1 MAIISI
7 IIPLFNNELFI
18 KQTLLRGLNQTFS
31 EFEII
36 IINDGSTDK
45 SVTNI
50 NDIDDERITL
60 YTTKNKGVSHARN
73 YGISKANTDLIALL
87 DADDLWEP
95 NHLENL
101 HTLYTNFPHCG
112 LYATNYHK
120 QFFNGKKIKTHF
132 NGVSKHHFGIIEDYF
147 SASTSDSIAWSSAV
161 MIPKKIFQELGGF
174 DEEMRSGQDTDLW
187 IRIAL
192 NKLVAFSAVASSNKI
207 ILEPQHHLSYSSN
220 RIDRLKLFEKFKDK
234 EISNNSFKKYMNLN
248 RFSVAIERKIA
259 GDFSSYNQLIKEI
272 ETENLN
278 LKQRLLLKTPS
289 VIIKLLKL
297 LQNVLLRYDIY
308 LSPFK
313 SLIPKN

>member
-7 IIPLFNNELFI
+7 IIPLFNKELFI
-18 KQTLLRGLNQTFS
+18 KQTLLSVLNQTFS

-45 SVTNI
+45 SVTII

-101 HTLYTNFPHCG
+101 DSLCTSFPNCG
-112 LYATNYHK
+112 LYATNYYK
-120 QFFNGKKIKTHF
+120 QFFNGRKINTHF
-132 NGVSKHHFGIIEDYF
+132 NGVSKDHFGIIEDYF
-147 SASTSDSIAWSSAV
+147 SASTIDSIAWTSAV
-161 MIPKKIFQELGGF
+161 MIPKKTFMSIGEF

-192 NKLVAFSAVASSNKI
+192 EASVAFSAVASAHKI
-207 ILEPQHHLSYSSN
+207 ILDPQFHLSYSSN
-220 RIDRLKLFEKFKDK
+220 RKDRLKLFKNFEEL
-234 EISNNSFKKYMNLN
+234 EISNSSFKKYMDLN

-259 GDFSSYNQLIKEI
+259 GDFKSYKDLKKEI
-272 ETENLN
+272 NLENLN
-278 LKQRLLLKTPS
+278 FKQRQLLKTPS
-289 VIIKLLKL
+289 VFIKLLKQ
-297 LQNVLLRYDIY
+297 LQIVLLRYNIY
-308 LSPFK
+308 LSAFK
-313 SLIPKN
+313 S

>member
-7 IIPLFNNELFI
+7 IIPLFNKELFI
-18 KQTLLRGLNQTFS
+18 KQTLLSVLNQTFS

-45 SVTNI
+45 SVTII

-207 ILEPQHHLSYSSN
+207 ILEPQHRLSYSSN

>member
-7 IIPLFNNELFI
+7 IIPLFNKELFI
-18 KQTLLRGLNQTFS
+18 KQTLLSVLNQTFS

-45 SVTNI
+45 SVTII

-101 HTLYTNFPHCG
+101 DSLCTSFPNCG
-112 LYATNYHK
+112 LYATNYYK
-120 QFFNGKKIKTHF
+120 QFFNGRKINTHF
-132 NGVSKHHFGIIEDYF
+132 NGVSKDHFGIIEDYF
-147 SASTSDSIAWSSAV
+147 SASTIDSIAWSSAV
-161 MIPKKIFQELGGF
+161 MIPKKIFHELGGF

-220 RIDRLKLFEKFKDK
+220 RIDRLKLFEKFKDVDT
-234 EISNNSFKKYMNLN
+234 SNSSFKKYMDLN

-259 GDFSSYNQLIKEI
+259 GDFSNYNHLKNKIDF
-272 ETENLN
+272 ENLN
-278 LKQRLLLKTPS
+278 LKQRVLLNTPS
-289 VIIKLLKL
+289 VFIKLLKQIQSL
-297 LQNVLLRYDIY
+297 LLRNDIH
-308 LSPFK
+308 LSSYK
-313 SLIPKN
+313 INT

>member
-7 IIPLFNNELFI
+7 IIPLFNKELFV
-18 KQTLLRGLNQTFS
+18 KQTLLSVLNQTFS

-45 SVTNI
+45 SVTII
-50 NDIDDERITL
+50 NDIDDKRITL

-73 YGISKANTDLIALL
+73 YGISKANTDLIAFL

-120 QFFNGKKIKTHF
+120 QFFNGKKINTHF

-174 DEEMRSGQDTDLW
+174 DEAMRSGQDTDLW

-192 NKLVAFSAVASSNKI
+192 NKSIAFSAVASSNKI
-207 ILEPQHHLSYSSN
+207 ILEPKYHLSYSSN
-220 RIDRLKLFEKFKDK
+220 RIDRLKLFEKFKDV

-248 RFSVAIERKIA
+248 RFSVALERKVA
-259 GDFSSYNQLIKEI
+259 GDFSSYSRLKMEI
-272 ETENLN
+272 DPLNLN
-278 LKQRLLLKTPS
+278 FSQRVLLSTPRSVIKFIKKIQLLL
-289 VIIKLLKL
+289 
-297 LQNVLLRYDIY
+297 LQFNIY
-308 LSPFK
+308 LTSY
-313 SLIPKN
+313 

>member
-1 MAIISI
+1 MPLISV
-7 IIPLFNNELFI
+7 IIPLYNKEQFI
-18 KQTLLRGLNQTFS
+18 EATLLSVLNQTFS

-45 SVTNI
+45 SVTI
-50 NDIDDERITL
+50 LNDIDDKRITL

-73 YGISKANTDLIALL
+73 YGISKANTDLIAFL

-120 QFFNGKKIKTHF
+120 QFFNGKKINTHF
-132 NGVSKHHFGIIEDYF
+132 NGVSKHHFGIIENYF

-174 DEEMRSGQDTDLW
+174 DEAMRSGQDTDLW

-192 NKLVAFSAVASSNKI
+192 NKSIAFSAVASSNKI
-207 ILEPQHHLSYSSN
+207 ILEPEYHLSYSSN
-220 RIDRLKLFEKFKDK
+220 RIDRLKLFENFKDLDT
-234 EISNNSFKKYMNLN
+234 SNISFKKYMDLN

-259 GDFSSYNQLIKEI
+259 GDSSSYRQLKKEI
-272 ETENLN
+272 SLNNLN
-278 LKQRLLLKTPS
+278 QKQRILLLSPRT
-289 VIIKLLKL
+289 VIVFIKKLQLQL
-297 LQNVLLRYDIY
+297 LQFGVYITSY
-308 LSPFK
+308 
-313 SLIPKN
+313 

>member
-7 IIPLFNNELFI
+7 IIPLFNKELFI
-18 KQTLLRGLNQTFS
+18 KQTLLSVLNQTFS

-36 IINDGSTDK
+36 IISDGSTDK
-45 SVTNI
+45 SVTII

-120 QFFNGKKIKTHF
+120 QFFNGKKINTHF

-174 DEEMRSGQDTDLW
+174 DEAMRSGQDTDLW

-192 NKLVAFSAVASSNKI
+192 NKSIAFSAVASSNKI
-207 ILEPQHHLSYSSN
+207 ILEPKYHLSYSSN
-220 RIDRLKLFEKFKDK
+220 RIDRLKLFEKFKDV

-248 RFSVAIERKIA
+248 RFSVALERKVA
-259 GDFSSYNQLIKEI
+259 GDFSSYSRLKMEI
-272 ETENLN
+272 DPLNLN
-278 LKQRLLLKTPS
+278 FSQRVLLSTPRSVIKFIKKIQLLL
-289 VIIKLLKL
+289 
-297 LQNVLLRYDIY
+297 LQFNIY
-308 LSPFK
+308 LTSY
-313 SLIPKN
+313 

>member
-7 IIPLFNNELFI
+7 IIPLFNKELFI
-18 KQTLLRGLNQTFS
+18 KQTLLSVLNQTFS

-45 SVTNI
+45 SVTII

-101 HTLYTNFPHCG
+101 DSLCTSFPNCG
-112 LYATNYHK
+112 LYATNYYK
-120 QFFNGKKIKTHF
+120 QFFNGRKINTHF
-132 NGVSKHHFGIIEDYF
+132 NGVSKDHFGIIEDYF
-147 SASTSDSIAWSSAV
+147 SASTIDSIAWSSAV
-161 MIPKKIFQELGGF
+161 MIPKKIFHELGGF

-192 NKLVAFSAVASSNKI
+192 KESVAFSAVASSNKI
-207 ILEPQHHLSYSSN
+207 ILEPKYHLSYSSN
-220 RIDRLKLFEKFKDK
+220 RIDRLKLFEKFKDVDT
-234 EISNNSFKKYMNLN
+234 SNSSFKKYMDLN
-248 RFSVAIERKIA
+248 RFSAALYAI
-259 GDFSSYNQLIKEI
+259 F
-272 ETENLN
+272 T
-278 LKQRLLLKTPS
+278 
-289 VIIKLLKL
+289 
-297 LQNVLLRYDIY
+297 
-308 LSPFK
+308 
-313 SLIPKN
+313 SLA

>member
-7 IIPLFNNELFI
+7 IIPLFNKELFI
-18 KQTLLRGLNQTFS
+18 KQTLLSVLNQTFS

-45 SVTNI
+45 SVTII

-147 SASTSDSIAWSSAV
+147 SASTIDSIAWSSAV
-161 MIPKKIFQELGGF
+161 MIPKKIFHELGGF

-192 NKLVAFSAVASSNKI
+192 KESVAFSAVATSNKI
-207 ILEPQHHLSYSSN
+207 ILEPKYHLSYSSN
-220 RIDRLKLFEKFKDK
+220 RIDRLKLFEKFKDVDT
-234 EISNNSFKKYMNLN
+234 SNSSFKKYMDLN

-259 GDFSSYNQLIKEI
+259 GDFSNYNHLKNKIDF
-272 ETENLN
+272 ENLN
-278 LKQRLLLKTPS
+278 LKQRVLLNTPS
-289 VIIKLLKL
+289 VFIKLLKQIQSL
-297 LQNVLLRYDIY
+297 LLRNDIH
-308 LSPFK
+308 LSSYK
-313 SLIPKN
+313 INT